1 MWTSCFVLISTINLI
16 GNTASEMGKQMGN
29 CTVQTYHNNHS
40 FYTVELSSSISH
52 LGRTRVCP
60 KETVLYE
67 CFVMGPSLD
76 WQLSGIFHQCY
87 DNNSDKNVVN
97 RSNDISV
104 WLNNSTNEHMKST
117 LILTYTP
124 SLNNIDVDCNNKSSK
139 YIIAGMTL
147 LLSTLCTL

>member
-16 GNTASEMGKQMGN
+16 GNTASETSKQVDN
-29 CTVQTYHNNHS
+29 CTVQTYHS

-76 WQLSGIFHQCY
+76 WQLSGIFRQRY

-97 RSNDISV
+97 RSNNISV
-104 WLNNSTNEHMKST
+104 WLNNSTNEHLKST

-139 YIIAGMTL
+139 YIIAGMS
-147 LLSTLCTL
+147 LSTLCTL